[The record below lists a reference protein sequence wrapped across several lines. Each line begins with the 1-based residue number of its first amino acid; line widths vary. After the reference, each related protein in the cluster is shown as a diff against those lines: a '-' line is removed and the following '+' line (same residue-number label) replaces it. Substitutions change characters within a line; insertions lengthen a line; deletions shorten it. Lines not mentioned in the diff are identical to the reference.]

1 MKITEMFSGS
11 NTFHT
16 FKDVI
21 YAILGLMDYLNMG
34 THSRDPT
41 VG

>member
-1 MKITEMFSGS
+1 MKITETFSGS

-16 FKDVI
+16 FEDI
-21 YAILGLMDYLNMG
+21 TYATLGRTDDLSVAI
-34 THSRDPT
+34 HSR